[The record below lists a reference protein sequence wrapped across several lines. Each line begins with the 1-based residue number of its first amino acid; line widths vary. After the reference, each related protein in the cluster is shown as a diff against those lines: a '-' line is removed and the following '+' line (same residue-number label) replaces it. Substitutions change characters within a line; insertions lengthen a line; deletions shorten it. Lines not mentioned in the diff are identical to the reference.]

1 MHRAAFSD
9 QSPGQ
14 VVRTEVKCSRVVGT
28 KIEHFEQ
35 VGLAFVPDPLPPKLS
50 DQQRR
55 EFLGSLIDEIGSA
68 TEGLARL
75 DGAAR
80 GLKNPHL
87 LLYPLMLRDAQL
99 SSKIENTIATAE
111 EVVLAEAGRENLRDE
126 AREVANYVASLN
138 HGLKSDLPLCN
149 RLIREM
155 HKALMSGVRGDEKRP
170 GEFRNIQVMI
180 GKKGQTLESARF
192 VPPPPGQHLRSCL
205 DAFERFLNSTTH
217 GLPQIVAIALA
228 HYQFECIHPFED
240 GNGRIGRAIA
250 ALSLCKEPCPVLE
263 KPFVYVSAYFERHQ
277 DEYYERL
284 LRVSTDGDWMGW
296 VRFFLNALAEEAA
309 DTLKRINRVLD
320 LHAELMAIV
329 RVPKA
334 SAVVPQLIDGLFTRP
349 WTNAAHASKLLG
361 IKPQAAQRHI
371 DKLAQ
376 AGIIEEVTGGTYNR
390 LWLFKKLLQII
401 EEKNTHEERGR

>member
-1 MHRAAFSD
+1 MHRTAFSD

-14 VVRTEVKCSRVVGT
+14 VVRTEVKGSRVVGT
-28 KIEHFEQ
+28 KTEHFEQ

-138 HGLKSDLPLCN
+138 HGVKSDLPLCN

-192 VPPPPGQHLRSCL
+192 VPPPPGQHLRSC
-205 DAFERFLNSTTH
+205 
-217 GLPQIVAIALA
+217 
-228 HYQFECIHPFED
+228 
-240 GNGRIGRAIA
+240 
-250 ALSLCKEPCPVLE
+250 
-263 KPFVYVSAYFERHQ
+263 
-277 DEYYERL
+277 
-284 LRVSTDGDWMGW
+284 
-296 VRFFLNALAEEAA
+296 
-309 DTLKRINRVLD
+309 
-320 LHAELMAIV
+320 
-329 RVPKA
+329 
-334 SAVVPQLIDGLFTRP
+334 
-349 WTNAAHASKLLG
+349 
-361 IKPQAAQRHI
+361 
-371 DKLAQ
+371 
-376 AGIIEEVTGGTYNR
+376 
-390 LWLFKKLLQII
+390 
-401 EEKNTHEERGR
+401 